1 MCIDFYV
8 RVVWEKT
15 TWWPQ
20 PSHISSWILGLD
32 NASCVVFVSL
42 FQIMHGQLNY
52 LWVSLLESIYVC
64 YSFRLCLVGPLLN
77 CVRLSGKCLLLST
90 HWQNIET
97 RLSRFNTTALWRAF
111 CFNLCFSFVFLWA
124 IKCHTWLIPLNRCS
138 NVHDNRKKQLKT
150 HDTSYTGLLRSI
162 LRLIIADR
170 VTFQRED
177 IVPDSV
183 CTKIII
189 ACTYI

>member
-52 LWVSLLESIYVC
+52 LWVSLLESIKFC
-64 YSFRLCLVGPLLN
+64 YSFRVCLVGPLLN
-77 CVRLSGKCLLLST
+77 CVRLSGECLLLST

-111 CFNLCFSFVFLWA
+111 CFNLCFSFVFCELLSVTPGSYLWTGA
-124 IKCHTWLIPLNRCS
+124 QMYTTTERS
-138 NVHDNRKKQLKT
+138 NSKNMTRATQ
-150 HDTSYTGLLRSI
+150 
-162 LRLIIADR
+162 
-170 VTFQRED
+170 
-177 IVPDSV
+177 
-183 CTKIII
+183 
-189 ACTYI
+189 AC

>member
-8 RVVWEKT
+8 RVMWEKT

-52 LWVSLLESIYVC
+52 LWVSLLESIHLC

-77 CVRLSGKCLLLST
+77 CVRLSGECLLLST
-90 HWQNIET
+90 HWQTLKRGFHVLTLQHFDE
-97 RLSRFNTTALWRAF
+97 LSVLT
-111 CFNLCFSFVFLWA
+111 CVFLLFFCELLSVTPGSYLWTGA
-124 IKCHTWLIPLNRCS
+124 QMYTTTERS
-138 NVHDNRKKQLKT
+138 NSKK

-183 CTKIII
+183 CQKII
-189 ACTYI
+189 